1 MKDVFCRPLSTD
13 TDREDLH
20 FDHSCMYVS
29 DNSSCWLIPFTG
41 FSLININPITCGMEF
56 GVNVQGEGGNYTKK
70 VNSEVNA
77 LGNK

>member
-1 MKDVFCRPLSTD
+1 MMFFVAHCPRTRTGRIYILII
-13 TDREDLH
+13 RV
-20 FDHSCMYVS
+20 CMYVS